1 MEKHAYCILVHN
13 EPELFCLLIKA
24 LDDVRNDIFVHVDR
38 KADITPFLN
47 AQCHYG
53 SLYFINQRINCKW
66 GTISLVKAEFSLFA
80 EARKHE
86 RYNYYHLLSGQDF
99 PIKSQDYIHNYV
111 QTHPGENYIGYV
123 DESLTGR
130 MAERAE
136 QYHLLIRRPGSSLKS
151 AVFSRFRKGFVI
163 LQQRL
168 HIIRHFPFPIKKGAQ
183 WVSLSDDFCAYLLD
197 NSDFLLHLF
206 RHTYCPDEMV
216 IHSFFASS
224 PFAGTQHQPGG
235 GEYEQ
240 CLREI
245 DWDRGSPYTWQE
257 EDLGF
262 LMSSEKWFARKVS
275 SSHIALIDL
284 INESIQEEKDK
295 TV

>member
-13 EPELFCLLIKA
+13 EPELFCQLIRA
-24 LDDVRNDIFVHVDR
+24 LDDARNDIYVHVDS
-38 KADITPFLN
+38 KTNIVPFLQ
-47 AQCHYG
+47 AQCKHS
-53 SLYFINQRINCKW
+53 SLTFCKKRINCRW
-66 GTISLVKAEFSLFA
+66 GTLSLVKAEFTLLD
-80 EARKHE
+80 EARSHGH
-86 RYNYYHLLSGQDF
+86 YSCFHLLSGQDY

-123 DESLTGR
+123 DDGLTGR

-151 AVFSRFRKGFVI
+151 TVFSRFRKGFVI

-183 WVSLSDDFCAYLLD
+183 WVSLSDDFCAYLMEK
-197 NSDFLLHLF
+197 SDDLLHLF
-206 RHTYCPDEMV
+206 RYTYCPDEMV
-216 IHSFFASS
+216 IHSLFASS
-224 PFAGTQHQPGG
+224 PFADTLHQPEGR
-235 GEYEQ
+235 EYEQ

-262 LMSSEKWFARKVS
+262 LISSDKWFARKVS
-275 SSHIALIDL
+275 SSHMALIDH
-284 INESIQEEKDK
+284 INESIQEGKDK
-295 TV
+295 SV